1 MKFGGMIKNSF
12 VDYPGEIATVVFT
25 CGCNFD
31 CWYCHNRSLIK
42 QNQKK
47 IEIIEENEVLD
58 FLNKIRKMIDAVVIS
73 GGEPTLQKEL
83 KSFLIK
89 IKKMNFKTK
98 LDTNG
103 SNPNI
108 LKELLDEK
116 LLDYVAMDIK
126 TSFEKYSNLVQKKVK
141 TEDLQQSIKILM
153 DSNIDYEFR
162 TTFSPDVTLDDI
174 RLIVQ
179 TIKGAK
185 AYALQKYNQPDSNCP
200 APHNLVVFDH
210 ALEIAKQYIDNSF
223 LRSFD

>member
-1 MKFGGMIKNSF
+1 MIKNSF
-12 VDYPGEIATVVFT
+12 VDYPVKLQRWFLP

-58 FLNKIRKMIDAVVIS
+58 FLNKRRKMIDAVVIS

-126 TSFEKYSNLVQKKVK
+126 TSFEKIFKFGTKKGQNRRFK
-141 TEDLQQSIKILM
+141 
-153 DSNIDYEFR
+153 
-162 TTFSPDVTLDDI
+162 
-174 RLIVQ
+174 
-179 TIKGAK
+179 AK
-185 AYALQKYNQPDSNCP
+185 
-200 APHNLVVFDH
+200 H
-210 ALEIAKQYIDNSF
+210 
-223 LRSFD
+223 